1 MTVYLLLGDDEERKS
16 RGVEKLRA
24 GRTVDAYDAST
35 TGPETLVSA
44 CNSYSLF
51 GEGPFVV
58 LKDLDAWNAAQK
70 AVIVEYLEDPSPGS
84 DLILFGTKLGARE
97 RLLSTV
103 KNAGEVHTFDQPTG
117 KALVRWLVGHAKKL
131 GLDLPEEVA
140 EDLTNRCSG
149 DKMRLLQETEKLALY
164 VGDGT
169 AIHDDVA
176 ALCPPDVQSNIFA
189 FVDSLAAGDRN
200 RALALLEDLIAT
212 GEPPL
217 RLTFMIRRQFQL
229 LARARALLDR
239 GTPQKELSSRLK
251 VPPFVA
257 RKLEEQGR
265 ELDEEDLER
274 ALAQIQDLEG
284 GLKGGSDLSDELQV
298 EMTVL
303 GLSEKSA

>member
-84 DLILFGTKLGARE
+84 DLILLGKKLGARE

-103 KNAGEVHTFDQPTG
+103 KNAGEVHTFEQPTG
-117 KALVRWLVGHAKKL
+117 KPLVRWLVGHAKKL

-169 AIHDDVA
+169 ATCDDVA

-189 FVDSLAAGDRN
+189 FVDSLAAGERD

-212 GEPPL
+212 GEPAL

-229 LARARALLDR
+229 VARARALLDR

-265 ELDEEDLER
+265 KLDEEDLER

-303 GLSEKSA
+303 GLSEKSL

>member
-24 GRTVDAYDAST
+24 GRTVEAYEASAT
-35 TGPETLVSA
+35 SPETLVSA
-44 CNSYSLF
+44 CSSFSLF

-70 AVIVEYLEDPSPGS
+70 AVIVDYLKDPSPGA
-84 DLILFGTKLGARE
+84 DLILLGKKLGARE
-97 RLLSTV
+97 RLLSAV

-117 KALVRWLVGHAKKL
+117 KALVRWLVGHAKKMD
-131 GLDLPEEVA
+131 LDLPDDVA
-140 EDLTNRCSG
+140 EDLTIRCSG

-169 AIHDDVA
+169 ATHDDVA

-189 FVDSLAAGDRN
+189 FVDSLAGGERD

-229 LARARALLDR
+229 VARARALLER
-239 GTPQKELSSRLK
+239 GTPQKELASRLK

-265 ELDEEDLER
+265 KLDEEDLER
-274 ALAQIQDLEG
+274 ALGQIQDLES
-284 GLKGGSDLSDELQV
+284 GLKGGADLSDQLQV

-303 GLSEKSA
+303 RLSEASA

>member
-84 DLILFGTKLGARE
+84 DLILLGKKLGARE

-117 KALVRWLVGHAKKL
+117 KALVTWLVGHAKKL

-229 LARARALLDR
+229 VARARALLDR